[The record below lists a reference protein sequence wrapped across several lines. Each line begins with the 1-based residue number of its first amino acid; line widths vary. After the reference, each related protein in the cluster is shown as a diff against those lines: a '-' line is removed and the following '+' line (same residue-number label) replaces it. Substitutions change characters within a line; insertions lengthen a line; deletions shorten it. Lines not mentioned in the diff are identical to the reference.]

1 MRISDWSSD
10 VCSSD
15 LLELVLIVDASASI
29 SGNVLEF
36 QLQGHAAAFRDDG
49 VAAAITSGPI
59 GSIAVTLARFS
70 DPNTFAVVI
79 PWTRLST
86 KEEVADFAEAIEKAP
101 RDAQQGSTAIGSAVR
116 DALLLF
122 RDNGYDAVQRT

>member
-59 GSIAVTLARFS
+59 GSIAVTLAQFS
-70 DPNTFAVVI
+70 DPNTFSVLI
-79 PWTRLST
+79 PWTQLST
-86 KEEVADFAEAIEKAP
+86 RTAVADFADAIEGVP
-101 RDAQQGSTAIGSAVR
+101 REAQQGSTAIGSEER
-116 DALLLF
+116 
-122 RDNGYDAVQRT
+122 RER